1 MKKYCKAYYLKDLR
15 QFQGWSEKYEEEE
28 TELADDTVVY
38 LWDDFSV
45 VKSPVIPNKGLLF
58 DDVTPQWKDFC
69 KTTLQ
74 FEIPE
79 DLRYAY
85 QQTAEEARS
94 SQNAVVEQTQA
105 SV

>member
-15 QFQGWSEKYEEEE
+15 QFHGWSEKQEEEE

-69 KTTLQ
+69 KTTLR

-85 QQTAEEARS
+85 QQTEEEGRS
-94 SQNAVVEQTQA
+94 SQNSVVEQTQA